1 VKRSGYRWPAALAG
15 ALAVTGAAVLA
26 VPGIAQGT
34 ARAGTPWTKISRD
47 TRLGLASAGV
57 LRTADGRLHVAWAS
71 QDGSNT
77 FSLHYSTV
85 AGRARL
91 VNTGVMVSKWTAI
104 STYPRLVPG
113 PGGGI
118 RLIFTGGNGQSG
130 SPYDL
135 GAMYSA
141 TASAAGTAWSL
152 TKGSL
157 SHSTLVP
164 LTDTAA
170 ATEKDGTPVAAWAA
184 GPAVDYHAGVS
195 PTTPSSAPDSAVSLQ
210 AGSVAVGP
218 TLVRAGDGAVSVAWF
233 SSSSHSDQGYWID
246 QILPSRKAPAKA
258 PGSGAPNLGD
268 NEPRGSV
275 ALAARAGG
283 GSYLAYCVATKT
295 QRCDHIALWKAGS
308 ARASTVP
315 GSSGKNAFYA
325 AIAAGPGGHL
335 WILWFDP
342 TAGKIDVV
350 RTNSAATRFG
360 AVRVLNG
367 PPKLEVLSSITAEGS
382 QGPLDVLALAQQTTA
397 GSTPAYYDTQLLPTL
412 RIAASA
418 TKVPHS
424 RATTITFKVTDTGD
438 PVPGATIKFLGKT
451 VHTNSHG
458 AASVKVP
465 KGTARGKHDAV
476 TSKNGY
482 VPASLTI
489 TVT

>member
-34 ARAGTPWTKISRD
+34 ARAATQWTKISGD
-47 TRLGLASAGV
+47 TGLAQASAGL
-57 LRTADGRLHVAWAS
+57 LRTADGRLHVAWATHE
-71 QDGSNT
+71 GANT

-91 VNTGVMVSKWTAI
+91 VKTGVIISKWTGI
-104 STYPRLVPG
+104 SMYPRLVPA

-118 RLIFTGGNGQSG
+118 RLVFTGGDGQNG
-130 SPYDL
+130 SPYNL

-170 ATEKDGTPVAAWAA
+170 ATEQDGTPVAAWAA
-184 GPAVDYHAGVS
+184 GPAVDYHVGVS
-195 PTTPSSAPDSAVSLQ
+195 PTTPSPAPDSAVSLPV
-210 AGSVAVGP
+210 GSDAVGP
-218 TLVRAGDGAVSVAWF
+218 TLARASTGAVSVAWF
-233 SSSSHSDQGYWID
+233 TSSSHSDQGYWVD
-246 QILPSRKAPAKA
+246 QILPSKKAPVKA

-268 NEPRGSV
+268 NEPHAAV
-275 ALAARAGG
+275 AFAARAGG

-295 QRCDHIALWKAGS
+295 QRCDHIALWKVGA

-315 GSSGKNAFYA
+315 GSSGKNAFYP

-335 WILWFDP
+335 WVLWYDP
-342 TAGKIDVV
+342 TSARVDVI
-350 RTNSAATRFG
+350 RTNSAVTRFG
-360 AVRVLNG
+360 ALRALTG
-367 PPKLEVLSSITAEGS
+367 PPKLEVLSALRAEGS
-382 QGPLDVLALAQQTTA
+382 QGPLDVVSLAQQTTA
-397 GSTPAYYDTQLLPTL
+397 GATPAYWDTQLLPTL

-418 TKVPHS
+418 TKVSHTKS
-424 RATTITFKVTDTGD
+424 TTITFTVTDTGD
-438 PVPGATIKFLGKT
+438 PVSNATIKFLGKT

-458 AASVKVP
+458 TASVKVP
-465 KGTARGKHDAV
+465 KGTAKGKHDAV

-482 VPASLTI
+482 VSASLTI